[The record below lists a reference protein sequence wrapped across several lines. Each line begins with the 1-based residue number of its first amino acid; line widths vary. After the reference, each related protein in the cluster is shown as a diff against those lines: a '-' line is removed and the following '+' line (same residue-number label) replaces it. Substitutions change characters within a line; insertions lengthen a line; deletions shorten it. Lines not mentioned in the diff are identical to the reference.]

1 MACRHQASGGA
12 GMQFVTNGPDIPDE
26 LLQAHEEGR
35 VVFFCGAGISYP
47 AGLLDFK
54 GLVELIYKEALT
66 TFDSAEQKAFDNYQ
80 YDATL
85 DLLERRLPNG
95 RGAVREALARALK
108 PNLRL
113 KGATDTH
120 AALLSLG
127 RSRSG
132 ALRLVTTNFD
142 RVFDTAGRRTKQ
154 RFNSYSAPMLPLP
167 KNSRWDGIVY
177 LHGLLPTKPTIYEL
191 NRLVITSGDFGLAYL
206 TERWAARFVSELFR
220 NYVVCFVG
228 YSVSD
233 PVLRYMMDALAADR
247 MLGEITPQA
256 WAFGSCKP
264 EEESQKTSEWKAK
277 GVAPILYHTQSG
289 ANSHRGLHQTLKA
302 WSETYRDGTTG
313 KERIVTTHALSKPSA
328 STRQD
333 DFVGRMLWAL
343 SDRSGLPARRFADFS
358 PAPSLEWLLGAFS
371 DPRYCHSDLGRFGI
385 SAHAEADPKLNFS
398 LVQRPTPYHLAAPMT
413 LVGGRTGYWDD
424 VMFQIARWLVRHLDD
439 PDLLLWLSAR
449 GGTVHERLAFLIQD
463 QLGLTTKLQN
473 EGKTAELDALRKSS
487 PKAIPGPL
495 MRKLWGLFLAERI
508 KSRWR
513 ELDLYSWAERLK
525 RDGLTASLRLQLRM
539 LLSPVVS
546 ISKPFRLSDDVDA
559 SPTNLRHLVNWELV
573 LNSDHVRSTLSESS
587 HEEWASAL
595 PLLLEDFQALLRD
608 ALDLLQELGSADSF
622 EDRSF
627 WDLPSVS
634 HHWQNRGFRE
644 WVVLIEL
651 LRDSW
656 LANFGEHPYVAAKI
670 ARSWFEIPYPTFKR
684 LAFFAASQDGAIPA
698 DEWAEWLVAE
708 NGRWLWSIST
718 KREVYRLLVL
728 QGQRLSLTAQEML
741 EAVILVGPP
750 RENFVDDIEDDRYQ
764 QRVDQAVWRGLAKLQ
779 LGGLILG
786 DQAQQRLNELSAA
799 YPHLRLAVNESDEF
813 SHWMS
818 GTGDPDYQ
826 DQRVIRLAP
835 YKREALLK
843 WLRNPPADHEYFD
856 EDTWRDVCRRHLL
869 NSLYALGDLAREG
882 QWLVRRWQ
890 EALQVWSEPC
900 VARRSWRYVVP
911 WIEAMPDEVLSQ
923 VIHDVTR
930 WLDEVS
936 KSSFEGLAVFL
947 GICRRVM
954 GLPLDADTGMTSNG
968 EPINQPVT
976 EAINHPIGHVTQA
989 LLNIWQKADLSDNDR
1004 LPKELGQ
1011 LFTKLCDSQVE
1022 RYRHGRVLL
1031 ASRLI
1036 ALFRVDEAWTRA
1048 NLLPHFSWAI
1058 SPAEASRAWEGFLWS
1073 PRLYRPLLLAFKAD
1087 FLDTAGHYEDL
1098 GEHAEQFAVIFT
1110 YAALGPLDGYNSE
1123 EFRLAFA
1130 TFPLKALQESAR
1142 SLSQALEGAGKQREE
1157 YWQNRILPFWK
1168 HIWPKSQDLVTPS
1181 IAESLIRMS
1190 IAAGAEF
1197 PAALDTVY
1205 DWLVPMEHTHYAIHQ
1220 LRQSGLC
1227 TTFPGAALRLLAAVV
1242 DDQDWLSPDLR
1253 PCLEAIAEAQA
1264 SLVERLEYRRLA
1276 DYSRRRG

>member
-1 MACRHQASGGA
+1 
-12 GMQFVTNGPDIPDE
+12 MQFVTNGPDIPDE

-54 GLVELIYKEALT
+54 GLVQLIYKEALT
-66 TFDSAEQKAFDNYQ
+66 NFDSAEQKAFENYQ
-80 YDATL
+80 FDATL

-95 RGAVREALARALK
+95 RAAVREALARALK
-108 PNLRL
+108 PNLRR

-127 RSRSG
+127 RSRTG

-142 RVFDTAGRRTKQ
+142 RVFDAAARRTKQ
-154 RFNSYSAPMLPLP
+154 PFSSYSAPMLPLP
-167 KNSRWDGIVY
+167 KKSRWDGVVY
-177 LHGLLPTKPTIYEL
+177 LHGLLPSKPTVYEL

-256 WAFGSCKP
+256 WAFGSCSP
-264 EEESQKTSEWKAK
+264 GDESQKTAEWKAK
-277 GVAPILYHTQSG
+277 GVAPILYHTQPG
-289 ANSHRGLHQTLKA
+289 ADSHRGLHQTLKA
-302 WSETYRDGTTG
+302 WAETYKDGTTG

-333 DFVGRMLWAL
+333 DFVGRMMWAL
-343 SDRSGLPARRFADFS
+343 SDSSGIPARRFADFS
-358 PAPSLEWLLGAFS
+358 PAPSLEWLLDAFS
-371 DPRYCHSDLGRFGI
+371 DPRYSHSDLGRFGI
-385 SAHAEADPKLNFS
+385 SSHEEPDKKLSFS

-413 LVGGRTGYWDD
+413 FLGGRSGYWDD

-449 GGTVHERLAFLIQD
+449 GACAHERLAFLIQD
-463 QLGLTTKLQN
+463 KLGQLAKLETQGN
-473 EGKTAELDALRKSS
+473 ISELNAIRKSS
-487 PKAIPGPL
+487 PRAVPGPL

-508 KSRWR
+508 KSPWR

-539 LLSPVVS
+539 LLSPVVA
-546 ISKPFRLSDDVDA
+546 ISKPFRLSDDVEV

-573 LNSDHVRSTLSESS
+573 LSSDHVRSTLSESS
-587 HEEWASAL
+587 HGEWTSAL

-608 ALDLLQELGSADSF
+608 ALDLLQELGSADSS

-656 LANFGEHPYVAAKI
+656 LANFGEHPESAAKI
-670 ARSWFEIPYPTFKR
+670 ARGWFEIPYPTFKR
-684 LAFFAASQDGAIPA
+684 LAFFAASQDGAIPS
-698 DEWAEWLVAE
+698 DEWSEWLLRD
-708 NGRWLWSIST
+708 NGWWLWSIST

-728 QGQRLSLTAQEML
+728 QGQRLPLAAQGML
-741 EAVILVGPP
+741 EAAVLLGPP
-750 RENFVDDIEDDRYQ
+750 RENFVEDITDEHYQ
-764 QRVDQAVWRGLAKLQ
+764 QRVDHAVWRTLAKLR

-786 DQAQQRLNELSAA
+786 NRAQQRFDELSAA
-799 YPHLRLAVNESDEF
+799 YPHLRLAENESDEF

-818 GTGDPDYQ
+818 GTGDPDYE

-835 YKREALLK
+835 YKREALVQ
-843 WLRNPPADHEYFD
+843 WLRNPPAENEFFD
-856 EDTWRDVCRRHLL
+856 QDTWREVCKKHLL
-869 NSLYALGDLAREG
+869 NSLYALADLAKEG
-882 QWLVRRWQ
+882 QWLARRWR
-890 EALQVWSEPC
+890 EALQAWSESG
-900 VARRSWRYVVP
+900 VARKSWRHVAP
-911 WIEAMPDEVLSQ
+911 WIEAMPDEVLTEA
-923 VIHDVTR
+923 IYDATR

-936 KSSFEGLAVFL
+936 KSDLEGLAVFL
-947 GICRRVM
+947 RICRRVM

-989 LLNIWQKADLSDNDR
+989 LLHIWQKSELSDDDR
-1004 LPKELGQ
+1004 LPEEISQ
-1011 LFTKLCDSQVE
+1011 LFTELCDARVE

-1036 ALFRVDEAWTRA
+1036 SLFRVDEAWTRA
-1048 NLLPHFSWAI
+1048 NLLPLLSWVNN
-1058 SPAEASRAWEGFLWS
+1058 PAEARRAWEGFLWS

-1098 GEHAEQFAVIFT
+1098 GEHDEQFAAIFT
-1110 YAALGPLDGYNSE
+1110 YAALGPLEGYSSE

-1130 TFPLKALQESAR
+1130 AFPLKALQDSAQ
-1142 SLSQALEGAGKQREE
+1142 SLSQALEGAGEQREE
-1157 YWQNRILPFWK
+1157 YWQNRILPFWR
-1168 HIWPKSQDLVTPS
+1168 HVWPKSQELVTPI

-1190 IAAGAEF
+1190 IAAGNEF
-1197 PAALDTVY
+1197 PAALEAVY
-1205 DWLVPMEHTHYAIHQ
+1205 DWLVPTEHMHYAVHR
-1220 LRQSGLC
+1220 LRESGLC
-1227 TTFPGAALRLLAAVV
+1227 TAFPTDALRLLAAVV
-1242 DDQDWLSPDLR
+1242 DDQAWLSPDLR
-1253 PCLEAIAEAQA
+1253 PCLEEIIQAQA
-1264 SLVERLEYRRLA
+1264 RLADSAEYRRLA
-1276 DYSRRRG
+1276 DYARRHGVL

>member
-1 MACRHQASGGA
+1 
-12 GMQFVTNGPDIPDE
+12 MQFVTNGPDVPDE
-26 LLQAHEEGR
+26 LLQAHEEGK

-54 GLVELIYKEALT
+54 GLVQLIYKEALT

-95 RGAVREALARALK
+95 RAAVREALARALK

-127 RSRSG
+127 RSRTG

-142 RVFDTAGRRTKQ
+142 RVFDAAGRRTKQ
-154 RFNSYSAPMLPLP
+154 QFNSYSAPMLPLP
-167 KNSRWDGIVY
+167 KNSRWDGVVY
-177 LHGLLPTKPTIYEL
+177 LHGLLPNKPTVYEL

-256 WAFGSCKP
+256 WAFGSCNP
-264 EEESQKTSEWKAK
+264 GEESQKTAEWKAK

-289 ANSHRGLHQTLKA
+289 ANPHRGLHQTLKA

-313 KERIVTTHALSKPSA
+313 KERIVTNHALSKPSA

-343 SDRSGLPARRFADFS
+343 SDSSGLPARRFADFS
-358 PAPSLEWLLGAFS
+358 PAPSLEWLLDAFS

-385 SAHAEADPKLNFS
+385 PAQAETDKKLSFS

-413 LVGGRTGYWDD
+413 LVAGRTSYWDD

-439 PDLLLWLSAR
+439 PDLLLWLTAR
-449 GGTVHERLAFLIQD
+449 GGCVHERLEFLIQE
-463 QLGLTTKLQN
+463 QLGLTAKLQN
-473 EGKTAELDALRKSS
+473 EGKTTELDALRKSS

-508 KSRWR
+508 KSPWR
-513 ELDLYSWAERLK
+513 EMDLYSWVERLK

-546 ISKPFRLSDDVDA
+546 ISKPFRLSDDVDI
-559 SPTNLRHLVNWELV
+559 SPTHLRHLVNWELV
-573 LNSDHVRSTLSESS
+573 LSSDHVRSTLSESS
-587 HEEWASAL
+587 HEMWRSAL
-595 PLLLEDFQALLRD
+595 PLLLEDFQTLLRD

-651 LRDSW
+651 VRDSW
-656 LANFGEHPYVAAKI
+656 MANFRQHPDAAAKI
-670 ARSWFEIPYPTFKR
+670 ARGWFENPYPTFKR

-698 DEWAEWLVAE
+698 EEWVEWLLVE
-708 NGRWLWSIST
+708 NSRWLWSIST
-718 KREVYRLLVL
+718 KRELYRLLVL
-728 QGQRLSLTAQEML
+728 QGQRLPLAAQEVL
-741 EAVILVGPP
+741 EAAILVGPP
-750 RENFVDDIEDDRYQ
+750 RDNYADDITDDRYQ
-764 QRVDQAVWRGLAKLQ
+764 QRVDQAIWRAFAKLR

-786 DQAQQRLNELSAA
+786 PHAQQRFDELSAA
-799 YPHLRLAVNESDEF
+799 NPLLRLAQNESDEF
-813 SHWMS
+813 SHWTS

-826 DQRVIRLAP
+826 DERVIRLAP
-835 YKREALLK
+835 HKREALVE
-843 WLRNPPADHEYFD
+843 WLRNPPAENEYFD
-856 EDTWRDVCRRHLL
+856 EDTWRNVCKKHLL
-869 NSLYALGDLAREG
+869 NSLHALADLAKEG
-882 QWLVRRWQ
+882 QWLVRRWK
-890 EALQVWSEPC
+890 EALQAWSESG
-900 VARRSWRYVVP
+900 VSRKSWRYVAP
-911 WIEAMPDEVLSQ
+911 WIEAMPDEVLFQ
-923 VIHDVTR
+923 VIYDVTR

-947 GICRRVM
+947 RICRRVM
-954 GLPLDADTGMTSNG
+954 GLPLDTDTGITSNG

-976 EAINHPIGHVTQA
+976 EAINHPIGHVTLA
-989 LLNIWQKADLSDNDR
+989 LLNIWQRTELSDDDR
-1004 LPKELGQ
+1004 LPEEISH
-1011 LFTKLCDSQVE
+1011 LFTELCDTRVD

-1036 ALFRVDEAWTRA
+1036 SLFRVDEAWTRA
-1048 NLLPHFSWAI
+1048 NLLPLFSWATN
-1058 SPAEASRAWEGFLWS
+1058 PAEARWAWEGFLWS

-1087 FLDTAGHYEDL
+1087 FLNTASHYEDL
-1098 GEHAEQFAVIFT
+1098 GEHDEQFAAIFT
-1110 YAALGPLDGYNSE
+1110 YAALGPLEGYSSE

-1130 TFPLKALQESAR
+1130 TFPLKALQESAQ
-1142 SLSQALEGAGKQREE
+1142 SLSQALEGAGEQREE
-1157 YWQNRILPFWK
+1157 YWQNRILPFWQ
-1168 HIWPKSQDLVTPS
+1168 HVWPKSKDLVTPI
-1181 IAESLIRMS
+1181 IAESLIRMT
-1190 IAAGAEF
+1190 IAAGTEF
-1197 PAALDTVY
+1197 PAALNAVY
-1205 DWLVPMEHTHYAIHQ
+1205 DWLVPTEHMHYAVHR
-1220 LRQSGLC
+1220 LRESGHC
-1227 TTFPGAALRLLAAVV
+1227 TAYPADALRLLAAVV
-1242 DDQDWLSPDLR
+1242 DDQAWLSPDLG
-1253 PCLEAIAEAQA
+1253 PCLSDIIKAQA
-1264 SLVERLEYRRLA
+1264 SLADNAEYRRLA
-1276 DYSRRRG
+1276 DYTRRHGLL

>member
-1 MACRHQASGGA
+1 
-12 GMQFVTNGPDIPDE
+12 MQFVTNGPDIPDE
-26 LLQAHEEGR
+26 LLQAHEEGK

-54 GLVELIYKEALT
+54 GLVQLIYKEALT
-66 TFDSAEQKAFDNYQ
+66 KFDSAEQKAFDNYQ

-95 RGAVREALARALK
+95 RSAVREALARALK

-120 AALLSLG
+120 AALLNLG
-127 RSRSG
+127 KSRTG

-142 RVFDTAGRRTKQ
+142 RVFDAAARRTKQ

-167 KNSRWDGIVY
+167 KVSRWDGVVY
-177 LHGLLPTKPTIYEL
+177 LHGLLPTKPNVYEL

-247 MLGEITPQA
+247 MLGENTPQA

-264 EEESQKTSEWKAK
+264 GEESQKTAEWKAK
-277 GVAPILYHTQSG
+277 GVVPILYHTQPG

-328 STRQD
+328 STWQD

-385 SAHAEADPKLNFS
+385 PAHAEADPKLNFS
-398 LVQRPTPYHLAAPMT
+398 LVQRPTPYHLAAPMA

-439 PDLLLWLSAR
+439 PDLLLWLTAR
-449 GGTVHERLAFLIQD
+449 GGSVHERLAFLIQD
-463 QLGLTTKLQN
+463 QLGQIAKLESQ
-473 EGKTAELDALRKSS
+473 GKTAELNAIRKNS
-487 PKAIPGPL
+487 PKAVPGPL

-508 KSRWR
+508 KSPWR
-513 ELDLYSWAERLK
+513 ELDLYSWTERLK
-525 RDGLTASLRLQLRM
+525 RDGLTASLRLQLRV

-546 ISKPFRLSDDVDA
+546 VSKPFRLTDEVEV
-559 SPTNLRHLVNWELV
+559 SPTYLRHLVNWELV
-573 LNSDHVRSTLSESS
+573 LSSDHVRSTLSESS
-587 HEEWASAL
+587 HEEWTSAL
-595 PLLLEDFQALLRD
+595 PLLLDDFQVLLRD

-634 HHWQNRGFRE
+634 RHWQNRGFRE

-656 LANFGEHPYVAAKI
+656 LASFEANSEAAVKI
-670 ARSWFEIPYPTFKR
+670 ARDWFEIPYPTFKR
-684 LAFFAASQDGAIPA
+684 LALFAASQEGAIPP
-698 DEWAEWLVAE
+698 DEWVKWLLIE
-708 NGRWLWSIST
+708 NGRWLWAIST

-728 QGQRLSLTAQEML
+728 QGQRLSPAAQEIL
-741 EAVILVGPP
+741 EARILLGPP
-750 RENFVDDIEDDRYQ
+750 RESFVEDITDERYQ
-764 QRVDQAVWRGLAKLQ
+764 QRLGQAIWRALAKLQ

-786 DQAQQRLNELSAA
+786 DQAQQQFDELSME
-799 YPHLRLAVNESDEF
+799 YPYLRLAENESDEF

-818 GTGDPDYQ
+818 GTGDPDYH
-826 DQRVIRLAP
+826 DQRVIRQAP
-835 YKREALLK
+835 YKRAALVE
-843 WLRNPPADHEYFD
+843 WLRNPPADNEYFD
-856 EDTWRDVCRRHLL
+856 EDTWRDVCKKHLL

-882 QWLVRRWQ
+882 QWLTRRWQ
-890 EALQVWSEPC
+890 EALRVWSEPG
-900 VARRSWRYVVP
+900 VARKSWRHVVS
-911 WIEAMPDEVLSQ
+911 WIETMPDEVLSE
-923 VIHDVTR
+923 VIYDVTR

-936 KSSFEGLAVFL
+936 KSGFEGLAVFL
-947 GICRRVM
+947 RVCRRVM
-954 GLPLDADTGMTSNG
+954 GLSLEADTGMTSNG

-976 EAINHPIGHVTQA
+976 EAINHPIGHITQA
-989 LLNIWQKADLSDNDR
+989 LLNIWQKSDLSDDDR
-1004 LPKELGQ
+1004 LPEEIGQ
-1011 LFTKLCDSQVE
+1011 LFTELCDSQVE

-1036 ALFRVDEAWTRA
+1036 ALFRVDEAWTRT

-1058 SPAEASRAWEGFLWS
+1058 SPVEARRAWEGFLWS
-1073 PRLYRPLLLAFKAD
+1073 PRLYSPLLLAFKAD
-1087 FLDTAGHYEDL
+1087 FLETASHYEDL
-1098 GEHAEQFAVIFT
+1098 GEHAEQFAAIFT
-1110 YAALGPLDGYNSE
+1110 YAALGPLEGYSSE

-1130 TFPLKALQESAR
+1130 TFPLKALQESAQ
-1142 SLSQALEGAGKQREE
+1142 SLSQALEGAGEQRVE

-1168 HIWPKSQDLVTPS
+1168 HIWPKSQDLVTPT

-1190 IAAGAEF
+1190 IAAGSEF

-1205 DWLVPMEHTHYAIHQ
+1205 DWLVPTEHMHYAIHE

-1227 TTFPGAALRLLAAVV
+1227 TTFPVEALRLLAAVV
-1242 DDQDWLSPDLR
+1242 ADQAWLSPDLR

-1264 SLVERLEYRRLA
+1264 SLAENPEYRRLA
-1276 DYSRRRG
+1276 DYMRRRGQP